1 MPTIRFA
8 LIGVAWILLLSAAAY
23 SYVVASSSATASQAS
38 NETVTLNGAGA
49 TLAYPLLSSMIT
61 KYQQQHPN
69 VAINYNTIGS
79 EAGINEFTLKII
91 QFGATYP
98 PMTPEQK
105 AKAPSALHIPESVSA
120 VAVAYNIPGVPQGL
134 NLTGSVISEIFLYNI
149 TKWDD
154 PKIQTLNPHVALPD
168 HTIITIHADDAGSTF
183 VFTGFLNQTSDD
195 WATHV
200 GQSVTPAWP
209 GFGVGVLA
217 DAQVAYQIRTA
228 PNTIGY
234 MEESYAL
241 QSGLNTAS
249 LQNTAQNFISPTEA
263 TTKAAADQLRTQL
276 PSGDGDWEGVNLL
289 NQPGQNAY
297 PLVTFTYLL
306 VYRELSIV
314 PSMTSAKAS
323 VLADF
328 LWYVVHDGQALGP
341 PLDYVPLSQGIV
353 TVDEQSIRSL
363 TFNGQALLL

>member
-1 MPTIRFA
+1 V
-8 LIGVAWILLLSAAAY
+8 IGIAWILLLSAAAY
-23 SYVVASSSATASQAS
+23 GYVVVSSSATVSQAS

-49 TLAYPLLSSMIT
+49 TLAYPLLQSIIT
-61 KYQQQHPN
+61 KYQQGNPG
-69 VAINYNTIGS
+69 VAINYQPIGS
-79 EAGINEFTLKII
+79 EAGINEFTLKIV

-98 PMTPEQK
+98 PMTPQQK

-120 VAVAYNIPGVPQGL
+120 VAVSYNIPGVPQGL
-134 NLTGSVISEIFLYNI
+134 NLTGPVIAEIFLYNI

-168 HTIITIHADDAGSTF
+168 NTIITVHADDAGSTF

-200 GQSVTPAWP
+200 GQSITPTWP
-209 GFGVGVLA
+209 GFGVGVPA
-217 DAQVAYQIRTA
+217 DAQVANLIRSD

-234 MEESYAL
+234 MEESYAI
-241 QSGLNTAS
+241 QSGLNAAS
-249 LQNTAQNFISPTEA
+249 IQNSAGNFVAPSEG

-276 PSGDGDWEGVNLL
+276 PSGDADWEGVNLL
-289 NQPGQNAY
+289 NEPGSNAY

-314 PSMTSAKAS
+314 PSMTSTKAS

-353 TVDEQSIRSL
+353 AVDEQSIRSL
-363 TFNGQALLL
+363 TFNGHALLQ